1 MDDRFRN
8 EGTGDS
14 FDKSGSTDLNSFYS
28 GKVPPLGDFS
38 VNIDSNKGV
47 NEVNSVPPPKA
58 KKFEVHIPD
67 MDDDFFVSPSA
78 PEYKG
83 NTQQPTKHI
92 NSGAAGGARTFRSP
106 ETSGRN
112 VRTPRPQMRS
122 VQQRQNATRRQ
133 ISGTGETANNSSAKK
148 TASPQVIRSASKKRD
163 INKRY
168 NFIKSVLVAS
178 VCLIFITIITATAS
192 TVAISTINDILVLD
206 AKSNGAEIVT
216 IKEGWE
222 YEEVFEALKDA
233 GLIKQPFVTNIF
245 CKFRHYDE
253 VQKYNKETGQ
263 YETVRIK
270 YEPGTYYLDSNS
282 GIEVMLEEIM
292 VRNNYSKDTVRLTF
306 PEGWSIAQVFEKID
320 KYKVCDAEKL
330 YANLEIIGEQYS
342 FISDIQNVEGRYLKA
357 EGYLFPDT
365 YDFFID
371 ENAGSVIKKLFNN
384 FEAKWVDEYNT
395 RLKELGMSMDD
406 IMNIAAMIQR
416 EAKDGSQMK
425 DISSVIHNRLKESA
439 TYPNLEMNSTRDY
452 VSSLKPYNLFSDAYY
467 SIYLDKYNT
476 YSIIGLPPGPICN
489 PGKAAIEAA
498 LYPSDTNYYFFCHD
512 TSTGEIYLA
521 ETIQQH
527 QANTAKVLYGDIG

>member
-8 EGTGDS
+8 EGTNDS
-14 FDKSGSTDLNSFYS
+14 FTGGSSGLNSFYS

-38 VNIDSNKGV
+38 VNIDSNKGLNDANTV
-47 NEVNSVPPPKA
+47 SPPRA

-67 MDDDFFVSPSA
+67 IDDEPIA

-83 NTQQPTKHI
+83 STEMP
-92 NSGAAGGARTFRSP
+92 
-106 ETSGRN
+106 
-112 VRTPRPQMRS
+112 PRPVKDSAPAARRPSRPSGMARRAVNPSRPLPRPTQTK
-122 VQQRQNATRRQ
+122 QAGAQRPAARPDAVNN
-133 ISGTGETANNSSAKK
+133 GTAKK
-148 TASPQVIRSASKKRD
+148 AAPQVMSAAAKRR
-163 INKRY
+163 NANRKY
-168 NFIKSVLVAS
+168 NFIKSVLVAC
-178 VCLIFITIITATAS
+178 VCLIFITIMTVTVS

-206 AKSNGAEIVT
+206 EKSDGAEIVT
-216 IKEGWE
+216 IQEGWD
-222 YEEVFEALKDA
+222 YDEVFQALKDK

-253 VQKYNKETGQ
+253 VEKYDKEKGE
-263 YETVRIK
+263 YYTVRIQ
-270 YEPGTYYLDSNS
+270 YEPGTYYLDPNS

-292 VRNNYSKDTVRLTF
+292 VKNNYSKDTVRLTF

-320 KYKVCDAEKL
+320 KYKVCDAQKL
-330 YANLEIIGEQYS
+330 YANLDIIGEQYG
-342 FISDIQNVEGRYLKA
+342 FISEIQNVEGRYLKA

-371 ENAGSVIKKLFNN
+371 ENAGSVLKKLFNN
-384 FEAKWVDEYNT
+384 FDAKWVDEYNT
-395 RLKELGMSMDD
+395 RLKELGMTLDQ
-406 IMNIAAMIQR
+406 IINIAAMIQR

-425 DISSVIHNRLKESA
+425 DISSVIHNRLKDSA
-439 TYPNLEMNSTRDY
+439 TYPNLEMNSTKDY
-452 VSSLKPYNLFSDAYY
+452 ITSLKPYNLFSDAYY

-489 PGKAAIEAA
+489 PGISAIEAA
-498 LYPSDTNYYFFCHD
+498 LYPSDTDYYFFCHD

-521 ETIQQH
+521 ETIQEH